1 LLLAAVASLGALFSG
16 SPPVTA
22 GQEFKPSMRVPEG
35 VGVDGNRVSDGLD
48 AGIAARLGNGMGG
61 ELASVVVMLSR

>member
-1 LLLAAVASLGALFSG
+1 
-16 SPPVTA
+16 
-22 GQEFKPSMRVPEG
+22 MRVPEG